1 MSLNRNKLKEL
12 ILLICRE
19 CRDPEKLGAVKLQ
32 KILWYSDG
40 RSFTMTGE
48 PITGETYIKG
58 QFGPVSPHVNALV
71 RELEAEGKLT
81 VRDVEYKGYPKK
93 EYIARADA
101 DKSLFSEGELN
112 LIKENIRNICED
124 HTASS
129 ISERSHNFVWEAAA
143 MNEPIP
149 YEALWAA
156 RGAGWVPEDIMEW
169 AKEQYANK

>member
-1 MSLNRNKLKEL
+1 MSLNRAKLKEL

-58 QFGPVSPHVNALV
+58 QYGPISPASNALM
-71 RELEAEGKLT
+71 RELESEGKL
-81 VRDVEYKGYPKK
+81 VIQDVEFHGKTKK
-93 EYIARADA
+93 EYIAKADA
-101 DKSLFSEGELN
+101 DRTLFTDKELSFVM
-112 LIKENIRNICED
+112 ENIKNICED

-129 ISERSHNFVWEAAA
+129 ISERSHNLVWEMAD
-143 MNEPIP
+143 MHEPIP
-149 YEALWAA
+149 YETIWAA
-156 RGAGWVPEDIMEW
+156 RGAGYVSDEIMEW